1 MNTITPADFEKAVAR
16 ACMKAAHRSM
26 ILEPFRCGDR
36 TAVLTGAHLRAIA
49 SEAAVSVPK
58 ARRRMQKLLDAGK
71 ALRHDTTGGCTRWWL
86 VGLAPAA
93 TPPVLPASVGAPLPM
108 YHPECVPKVHATPSL
123 ATARQGVTTPPSVP
137 VREPWWKVLGVARD
151 CSTSE
156 VRQAFKDCMDGV
168 PEYDLDAERQ
178 RQRIRDAYNAR
189 LTEDGISE
197 YE

>member
-1 MNTITPADFEKAVAR
+1 MTTSTITPAEFEKAVAR

-49 SEAAVSVPK
+49 GEAAVSVPQ

-86 VGLAPAA
+86 VGLAPSP
-93 TPPVLPASVGAPLPM
+93 TPTTQPISIPPYVPA
-108 YHPECVPKVHATPSL
+108 VHATPSP
-123 ATARQGVTTPPSVP
+123 ATARQGVTNTPAVP

-151 CSTSE
+151 SSTSE

-168 PEYDLDAERQ
+168 PEYDLDAEQQ

-197 YE
+197 